1 MQNTELMTA
10 GEVAA
15 HCRVSYEAVKEWVNK
30 GKLKASFTPGGHRRI
45 AADDFREFLRQYDWP
60 PLPQDE
66 GAKHRVL
73 IVDDDPEVVKLL
85 TKFFGK
91 AGDYELA
98 TAPDGYAAG
107 FQVATFCPEV
117 VLLDLMMPHLDGFE
131 VCRQIKSAPRTRH
144 TYVLVM
150 TGTPTDEHR
159 QQALDCGADGF
170 LAKPFKLA
178 ELRKHIE
185 TVFQQAGRVAARSAS

>member
-1 MQNTELMTA
+1 MQNPKLLTA

-15 HCRVSYEAVKEWVNK
+15 HCRVSYEAVKEWVQK
-30 GKLKASFTPGGHRRI
+30 GKLKARFTPGGHRRI
-45 AADDFREFLRQYDWP
+45 AVDDFREFLRQHDWP
-60 PLPQDE
+60 PLPEDV

-98 TAPDGYAAG
+98 TAADGYAAG

-117 VLLDLMMPHLDGFE
+117 VLLDLMMPKLDGFE
-131 VCRQIKSAPRTRH
+131 VCRQIKAAPRTRH
-144 TYVLVM
+144 TCVLVM
-150 TGTPTDEHR
+150 TGTPTDEYR
-159 QQALDCGADGF
+159 RKATKCGADGF

-178 ELRKHIE
+178 ELRKRIE
-185 TVFQQAGRVAARSAS
+185 AVFQQAGRVAARSAS